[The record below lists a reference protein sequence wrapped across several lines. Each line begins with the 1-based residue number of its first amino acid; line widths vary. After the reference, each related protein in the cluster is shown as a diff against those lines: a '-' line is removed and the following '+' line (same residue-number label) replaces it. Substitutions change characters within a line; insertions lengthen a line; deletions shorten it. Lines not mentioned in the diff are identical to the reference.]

1 MDRAWRDPRRLSFH
15 LLTVLAVVVCVV
27 AARWQWDRA
36 HRTEADA
43 VPEGPVVA
51 LADLDPTTTFSG
63 MRASLTGRFDPQHQ
77 ALISPR
83 PRNGEP
89 GSWVLTPL
97 LPDAGTSGATATA
110 VAVVRGW
117 IPAGLAPGA
126 PPAGTVTVVGV
137 LVADS
142 RQPGVTAAGD
152 PPTLDRVDTGALE
165 ALAGYPIRSGWFA
178 LQSMEPTTGDQPV
191 PLLVTELPGA
201 DVGLNW
207 RNAAYAAQWVAFA
220 GFVLFFWVRFRR
232 EYQTDRPEQE
242 IPG

>member
-63 MRASLTGRFDPQHQ
+63 MRVSLTGRFDPQHQ

-110 VAVVRGW
+110 VAVVRGDCSRR
-117 IPAGLAPGA
+117 PAHARPG
-126 PPAGTVTVVGV
+126 GH
-137 LVADS
+137 
-142 RQPGVTAAGD
+142 
-152 PPTLDRVDTGALE
+152 
-165 ALAGYPIRSGWFA
+165 RS
-178 LQSMEPTTGDQPV
+178 P
-191 PLLVTELPGA
+191 
-201 DVGLNW
+201 
-207 RNAAYAAQWVAFA
+207 
-220 GFVLFFWVRFRR
+220 
-232 EYQTDRPEQE
+232 
-242 IPG
+242 